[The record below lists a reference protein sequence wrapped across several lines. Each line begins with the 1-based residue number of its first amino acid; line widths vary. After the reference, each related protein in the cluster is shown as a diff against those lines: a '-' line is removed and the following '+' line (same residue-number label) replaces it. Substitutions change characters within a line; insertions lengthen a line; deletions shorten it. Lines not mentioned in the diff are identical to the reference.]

1 MSKQQMSDI
10 KRAEDTTGVL
20 RQTHIGGQALIEG
33 VMMRG
38 KYNWAAAIRQPD
50 GNIYIEEHDVATRP
64 DKHSWLYWPVIRGCR
79 ALVESLMLGYKALGI
94 AADHA
99 FDFDD
104 EEDSEDSAG
113 SVKAESNAVSDD
125 YSESNLNSESL
136 STNIEAPTS
145 VCVQDS
151 IECTKDDPVS
161 NLTGQANCDEG
172 EVSSDS
178 DQVVTQDQDQDQ
190 NKNQIEDEDS
200 ESKGVFVIGTILGV
214 ALGVA
219 AFIMLPAFVTNL
231 VMGDYNS
238 NPIAW
243 NIVDGIARVAIFIL
257 YVWAISFMQDIKRL
271 FMYHGAEHKTIHCY
285 EHGLELTPQNAAQ
298 FTTLHVRCG
307 TAFLIMTLILAIIVF
322 SFAPIKE
329 ICVAFGLGEGLGQFG
344 IIVLSRIVLIPLVA
358 GLGYEVTVKWAGA
371 HPEKK
376 LVKLVL
382 WPGLQMQKLT
392 TSEPDESMLECA
404 IASMK
409 AVLEREE
416 AEEAKAAG
424 VPVEAGEAEEAGEA
438 GEKEA
443 VKVIAPQ
450 KPVIVDSFSAS
461 A

>member
-50 GNIYIEEHDVATRP
+50 GDIYVEEHDVATRP
-64 DKHSWLYWPVIRGCR
+64 DKHGWLYWPVIRGCR
-79 ALVESLMLGYKALGI
+79 ALVESLMLGYKALEI

-104 EEDSEDSAG
+104 EEDEGKDGGDSEDLVITNSRDL
-113 SVKAESNAVSDD
+113 SNDNLEAAQTDNQVSD
-125 YSESNLNSESL
+125 SETVLNPQTQVTEQ
-136 STNIEAPTS
+136 TNEQ
-145 VCVQDS
+145 QDS
-151 IECTKDDPVS
+151 
-161 NLTGQANCDEG
+161 
-172 EVSSDS
+172 
-178 DQVVTQDQDQDQ
+178 
-190 NKNQIEDEDS
+190 DS
-200 ESKGVFVIGTILGV
+200 EGKGVFVVGTILGV
-214 ALGVA
+214 ALGLA

-231 VMGDYNS
+231 IMGDYNS

-257 YVWAISFMQDIKRL
+257 YVWGISFMQDIKRM

-329 ICVAFGLGEGLGQFG
+329 ICIAFGLEEGLGQFG

-404 IASMK
+404 IAAMK
-409 AVLEREE
+409 AVIEREE
-416 AEEAKAAG
+416 MEETGSCVDDTSADAG
-424 VPVEAGEAEEAGEA
+424 AGERARTNTDVLTGVVADLKTPIIE
-438 GEKEA
+438 
-443 VKVIAPQ
+443 
-450 KPVIVDSFSAS
+450 DSFHITA
-461 A
+461 

>member
-50 GNIYIEEHDVATRP
+50 GDIYVEEHDVATRP
-64 DKHSWLYWPVIRGCR
+64 DKHGWLYWPVIRGCR
-79 ALVESLMLGYKALGI
+79 ALVESLMLGYKALEI

-104 EEDSEDSAG
+104 EEEDEGEDGGDSEDLVVTKSEDLHNDNLEA
-113 SVKAESNAVSDD
+113 AQTINQVSD
-125 YSESNLNSESL
+125 SETVLSL
-136 STNIEAPTS
+136 QTQATEQTDEQ
-145 VCVQDS
+145 QDS
-151 IECTKDDPVS
+151 
-161 NLTGQANCDEG
+161 
-172 EVSSDS
+172 
-178 DQVVTQDQDQDQ
+178 
-190 NKNQIEDEDS
+190 DS
-200 ESKGVFVIGTILGV
+200 EGKGVFVIGTILGV
-214 ALGVA
+214 ALGLA

-231 VMGDYNS
+231 IMGDYNS

-257 YVWAISFMQDIKRL
+257 YVWGISFMQDIKRM

-329 ICVAFGLGEGLGQFG
+329 ICIAFGLEEGLGQFG

-404 IASMK
+404 IAAMK

-416 AEEAKAAG
+416 M
-424 VPVEAGEAEEAGEA
+424 EEAGSCVDDMSANAGA
-438 GEKEA
+438 GERAGTDSGMVAGA
-443 VKVIAPQ
+443 VADFRTPI
-450 KPVIVDSFSAS
+450 IEDSFHITAY
-461 A
+461 